1 MKAEQRKELETNA
14 LADRMGHMMTRV
26 KAQPRRTAMYW
37 VIGIAVLFI
46 ALFLLFRLYITSRE
60 NNSLYWKLLEN
71 GNRGSIDGLV
81 KEFPLTTQG
90 KAARFEQAW
99 IFYWEAGIKRLGI
112 EREKALDAMDFSA
125 KLYRDLAKDCE
136 DDPIWESEALFALA
150 VIEETHAV
158 QDIEALDKAKLKYE
172 AVVAKHKE
180 TARGKLAQEWLDD
193 YGDSTKKLALK
204 AFYQEM
210 HTTLN
215 IPDFMPR
222 KGLEDFLKAKKNNAA
237 KPK

>member
-14 LADRMGHMMTRV
+14 LADRMGHMMTRM
-26 KAQPRRTAMYW
+26 KTQPRRTATYW
-37 VIGIAVLFI
+37 VIAIAVLFI
-46 ALFLLFRLYITSRE
+46 ALFTLFRWYTMSRE
-60 NNSLYWKLLEN
+60 NNSHNWRLFEI
-71 GNRGSIDGLV
+71 GSRGSIDMLA
-81 KEFPLTTQG
+81 KEEALTTQG
-90 KAARFEQAW
+90 KAARFEKAW
-99 IFYWEAGIKRLGI
+99 IFYWEAGVKRLGI

-125 KLYRDLAKDCE
+125 DIYRKLAKDCE
-136 DDPIWESEALFALA
+136 DDPIWESEALYALA

-172 AVVAKHKE
+172 AVVAKHKD

-222 KGLEDFLKAKKNNAA
+222 KGLEDFLKAKKNAA